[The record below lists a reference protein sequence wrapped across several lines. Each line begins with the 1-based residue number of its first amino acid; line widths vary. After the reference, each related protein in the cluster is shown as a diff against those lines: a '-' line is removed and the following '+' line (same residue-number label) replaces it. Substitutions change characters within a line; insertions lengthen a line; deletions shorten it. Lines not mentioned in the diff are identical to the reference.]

1 MVGLLPLD
9 DARAHVLE
17 RVRGP
22 LEAEVVPI
30 ADAVGRIAAQT
41 VEADEPVPPFDNS
54 AMDGYAFRAADATG
68 ELVELTAVATTLA
81 GQGPAAEVQP
91 GQAVRI
97 MTGAPMPAGADA
109 VVPVEI
115 TELTVDGADGLDDRR
130 TVRFPGP
137 IPAGQHVRRAGGDL
151 APGTVVLT
159 PGTRI
164 TAGHL
169 GVLATLGAE
178 KVEVVRRPRVGVLS
192 TGDEL
197 VEGPGPLAPGQIR
210 DSNRPALLQLV
221 AEAGAEP
228 VDLGNAPDDEEAIT
242 KALLLGVT
250 TCDAVLTSGGVSMG
264 DVDLVKVVLDLIG
277 DMRWMQIAIK
287 PAKPFAFGL
296 VDDVPVF
303 GLPGNPVSSMVS
315 FELFARP
322 ALRRLAGCADGRLD
336 RPCPTA
342 IAVDGLPRTPDGKLH
357 LVRVVASVASDGQIE
372 ARSAG
377 GQGSHQLSV
386 MAVANALAV
395 VPDGDGIEP
404 GGLVDVLLTGDL

>member
-1 MVGLLPLD
+1 VVLVPLD

-17 RVRGP
+17 RVEGP
-22 LEAEVVPI
+22 LDAEVVTV
-30 ADAVGRIAAQT
+30 AEAVGRVAAER
-41 VEADEPVPPFDNS
+41 VEATESVPPFDNS
-54 AMDGYAFRAADATG
+54 AMDGFAVRSDDDGDRAI
-68 ELVELTAVATTLA
+68 VATTLA
-81 GQGPAAEVQP
+81 GHAAADEVLP

-109 VVPVEI
+109 VVPVER
-115 TELTVDGADGLDDRR
+115 TEVVADVLRIDGS
-130 TVRFPGP
+130 
-137 IPAGQHVRRAGGDL
+137 IRAGDHIRSAGDDL
-151 APGTVVLT
+151 RPGTVVVT
-159 PGTRI
+159 PGTLL

-169 GVLATLGAE
+169 GILATLGVE
-178 KVEVVRRPRVGVLS
+178 KLLVVRRPRVGVLS

-197 VEGPGPLAPGQIR
+197 VEGGAPLQPGQIR
-210 DSNRPALLQLV
+210 DSNRPVLLSLV
-221 AEAGAEP
+221 AQAGAEP
-228 VDLGNAPDDEEAIT
+228 VDLGTAPDDEESIA

-264 DVDLVKVVLDLIG
+264 DVDLVKEVLDLIG
-277 DMRWMQIAIK
+277 DMRWMQVAIR

-296 VDDVPVF
+296 VDAVPVF
-303 GLPGNPVSSMVS
+303 GLPGNPVSSVVS

-322 ALRRLAGCADGRLD
+322 AIRRLGGLGSARLD

-357 LVRVVASVASDGQIE
+357 LSRVVATVASDGQLE
-372 ARSAG
+372 VRSAG

-386 MAVANALAV
+386 LASSNALAL
-395 VPDGDGIEP
+395 VPDGDGVEP